1 MPAAA
6 LSDRRN
12 QVDQLVAG
20 IDIGTTKVCTLI
32 AEASGE
38 GPMLRIIGVG
48 EQAARGMRKG
58 VVVNVAEAAEAIAAS
73 VEQAVRV
80 SGVPVDAAYVS
91 VGGTHITSLNSR
103 GVAAITRPERG
114 VTQEDIDRALQGAR
128 AIAIPHNQE
137 VIHALPR
144 GYSIDGHDGITDPLG
159 MHGHRLEVEAHVI
172 TASEAAIQNLRD
184 CVLAAKVEPLGPVPE
199 PIAAAQAVLRQSER
213 EAGVILV
220 DIGGGTTKIAVFADG
235 CALHTSVIAVGGVNI
250 TNDICYGLKAP
261 FEVAERIKI
270 AHGHAIPDK
279 VRPDETV
286 DVTSFGDEMPQIA
299 SRRFL
304 AEIIQARVEEIFAL
318 VLKEIKHSGY
328 DILLSAGAVLCGGT
342 AQLPGIKEV
351 AREVLQMP
359 VRIGIPTDLEGL
371 TDTIANPAHATS
383 VGLLRWGLGDMS
395 APPPEESDWPSRIKR
410 WFANMLPS

>member
-1 MPAAA
+1 M
-6 LSDRRN
+6 
-12 QVDQLVAG
+12 DQLVAA

-32 AEASGE
+32 AETSG
-38 GPMLRIIGVG
+38 GSPLLRIIGVG
-48 EQAARGMRKG
+48 EQPARGMRKG
-58 VVVNVAEAAEAIAAS
+58 VVVNVSEAAEAIAAS

-103 GVAAITRPERG
+103 GIAAVSRPDRG
-114 VTQEDIDRALQGAR
+114 VTQDDIDRAMQGAR

-137 VIHALPR
+137 IIQALPR
-144 GYSIDGHDGITDPLG
+144 GYSIDGHDGVTDPLG

-172 TASEAAIQNLRD
+172 TASQSAIQNLRD
-184 CVLAAKVEPLGPVPE
+184 CVLAANVEPLGPVPE
-199 PIAAAQAVLRQSER
+199 PLAAARAVLRPSEQ

-220 DIGGGTTKIAVFADG
+220 DIGGGTTKVAVFADG
-235 CALHTSVIAVGGVNI
+235 CALHTAVIAVGGANI

-261 FEVAERIKI
+261 FEVAENIKI
-270 AHGHAIPDK
+270 THGHAIPDK

-286 DVTSFGDEMPQIA
+286 DVTSFGDEMPQMA

-304 AEIIQARVEEIFAL
+304 AEIIQARVEEIFVL

-371 TDTIANPAHATS
+371 TDTITDPAHATS
-383 VGLLRWGLGDMS
+383 VGLLRWGLSDMS
-395 APPPEESDWPSRIKR
+395 IMPMEESKLADRIKR
-410 WFANMLPS
+410 WLKNILPS

>member
-1 MPAAA
+1 M
-6 LSDRRN
+6 
-12 QVDQLVAG
+12 DQLVAA

-32 AEASGE
+32 AEASGDS
-38 GPMLRIIGVG
+38 PTLRIIGVG
-48 EQAARGMRKG
+48 TQPARGMRKG

-103 GVAAITRPERG
+103 GVAAITRPDRG
-114 VTQEDIDRALQGAR
+114 VTQDDMDRALQGAR

-137 VIHALPR
+137 VIQAMPR

-172 TASEAAIQNLRD
+172 TASQSAIQNLRD
-184 CVLAAKVEPLGPVPE
+184 CVLAAKVEPLGPVPD
-199 PIAAAQAVLRQSER
+199 PLAAARAVLRPTEQ

-220 DIGGGTTKIAVFADG
+220 DIGGGTTKVAVFADG
-235 CALHTSVIAVGGVNI
+235 CALHTSVLAIGGGHI
-250 TNDICYGLKAP
+250 TNDICYGLRAP
-261 FEVAERIKI
+261 FEVAEQIKI
-270 AHGHAIPDK
+270 SHGHAISDK

-304 AEIIQARVEEIFAL
+304 AEIIQARVEEIFTL
-318 VLKEIKHSGY
+318 VLKETKRSGY

-359 VRIGIPTDLEGL
+359 VRIGIPTNLEGL
-371 TDTIANPAHATS
+371 TDTILNPAYATS
-383 VGLLRWGLGDMS
+383 VGLLYWGLSDMS
-395 APPPEESDWPSRIKR
+395 VPPPEGGGWGDRIKR
-410 WFANMLPS
+410 WLTNILPS